1 MKKIISIIA
10 ALTVS
15 CTVLTACGSDSD
27 GSGKSNKSS
36 SELTL
41 TKGDDGNAMPSAEKV
56 YKAKDG
62 EHRFLDI
69 LEQIEKE
76 QKITIIQD
84 IPDSFAFSYDKAVT
98 FAYDVNAGKFIYLC
112 GQILGNYAEY
122 DKGRA
127 VVLTA
132 DELLEKTED
141 GEYFEGTFV
150 DLEQK
155 TKTRRPV
162 NNWSNDDGSQ
172 TIWPYRAFES
182 KYIPDIPVNLAP
194 DKWSY
199 NSSDKVSINGL
210 EYYRENYTV
219 DMTLD
224 DSNEEASI
232 NVIFDSEG
240 DVVFMGSAVPYVPE
254 DGDKIYIGYT
264 DYEDMCVPIAKLF
277 YNPND
282 VECLDPISFYCTTA
296 YDQYTEISIKPEFD
310 SSYELD
316 SFRLIE
322 DVDEFA
328 SAQFSDK
335 KQSIYEEL
343 GLD

>member
-10 ALTVS
+10 ALTVC

-27 GSGKSNKSS
+27 GSGKTNKSS

-84 IPDSFAFSYDKAVT
+84 IPDSLAFTYDKAVT
-98 FAYDVNAGKFIYLC
+98 FAYDVNAGKFIHIT
-112 GQILGNYAEY
+112 GQVFGNWAEY
-122 DKGRA
+122 DHGRST
-127 VVLTA
+127 VLWA

-141 GEYFEGTFV
+141 GEYFKGTFV

-162 NNWSNDDGSQ
+162 NDWSNDDGSQ
-172 TIWPYRAFES
+172 IIWEHRAYES
-182 KYIPDIPVNLAP
+182 KNIPDIPVNLAP

-210 EYYRENYTV
+210 EYYCENYTV

-232 NVIFDSEG
+232 NVIFDSTG

-254 DGDKIYIGYT
+254 DGDEIYI
-264 DYEDMCVPIAKLF
+264 DYIDYVDMCIPIAKLF
-277 YNPND
+277 YNPNQAD
-282 VECLDPISFYCTTA
+282 ILDYISHFCATA

-310 SSYELD
+310 SSYALD

-328 SAQFSDK
+328 NAQFSDK